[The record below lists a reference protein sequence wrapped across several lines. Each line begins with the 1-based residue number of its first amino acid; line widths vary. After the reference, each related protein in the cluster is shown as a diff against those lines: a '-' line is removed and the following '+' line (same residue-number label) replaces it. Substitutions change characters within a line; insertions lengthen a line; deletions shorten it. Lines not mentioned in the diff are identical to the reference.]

1 MIPALWFVDIFL
13 HNTLELVWNWKLYE
27 YIEFC
32 TERFRNRTRRWVG
45 LDTAINEELPS
56 DLRTL
61 DQMCFSTQFYFLG
74 ALHASGIVMAVLGYM
89 LVLHKGH
96 NMCVPAA
103 NHLNRPFEPPSHLGV
118 HLILVLVSTPAGL
131 VI

>member
-1 MIPALWFVDIFL
+1 M
-13 HNTLELVWNWKLYE
+13 
-27 YIEFC
+27 
-32 TERFRNRTRRWVG
+32 G

-74 ALHASGIVMAVLGYM
+74 ALHAAGIVMAVLGYM

-96 NMCVPAA
+96 NMCV
-103 NHLNRPFEPPSHLGV
+103 V
-118 HLILVLVSTPAGL
+118 CI
-131 VI
+131 